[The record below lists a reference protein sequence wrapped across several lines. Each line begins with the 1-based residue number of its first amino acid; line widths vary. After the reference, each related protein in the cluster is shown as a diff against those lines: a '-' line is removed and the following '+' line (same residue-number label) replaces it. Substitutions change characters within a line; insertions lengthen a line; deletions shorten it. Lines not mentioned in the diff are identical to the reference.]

1 MKKIVDYDPKV
12 NKFPYPKDTSMHYL
26 KKDCVI
32 NLDLNEKYQY
42 IDESIK
48 FKRKLKFFRFIV
60 RLIVFPLVKIRLN
73 LKIVGRKNLK
83 LYKDVLKDG
92 AITVCNHVHMWDYL
106 AISKALKKTDIK
118 FLAWKKNLEASN
130 RGLVKLAGGIP
141 IPEDNIKGSLK
152 FVKEINNYL
161 NNKGWLHIYAE
172 GSMWEFYRPIRPF
185 KDGFAYFSIKNNKPI
200 LPLAISYRKNGF
212 IRSKIFKS
220 PASLT
225 INIGKPIIPLKNQNY
240 KEYKDEF
247 MKLIHKEVV
256 SLAFIKDNYYEPIY
270 NNSKRID
277 YYTDSYGIGY
287 KKSF

>member
-12 NKFPYPKDTSMHYL
+12 NKFPYPIDTSMHYL

-256 SLAFIKDNYYEPIY
+256 SLAGIKDNYYEPIY

-287 KKSF
+287 KKTF

>member
-12 NKFPYPKDTSMHYL
+12 NKFPYPSDTSMHYL

-106 AISKALKKTDIK
+106 AISMALKKADIK

>member
-12 NKFPYPKDTSMHYL
+12 NKFPYPSDTSMHYL

-42 IDESIK
+42 IDESMK

-256 SLAFIKDNYYEPIY
+256 SLAGIKDNYYEPIY

>member
-12 NKFPYPKDTSMHYL
+12 NKFPYPIDTSMHYL

-42 IDESIK
+42 IDESK
-48 FKRKLKFFRFIV
+48 EFKRKLKFFRFIV

-247 MKLIHKEVV
+247 MKLVHKEVV
-256 SLAFIKDNYYEPIY
+256 SLAGIKDNYYEPIY

>member
-1 MKKIVDYDPKV
+1 MKKIVDFDPKV
-12 NKFPYPKDTSMHYL
+12 NKFPYPLDTSCHYL
-26 KKDCVI
+26 KQESVI
-32 NLDLNEKYQY
+32 DLNLDEKYQY
-42 IDESIK
+42 FDDSKK
-48 FKRKLKFFRFIV
+48 FKKKLKFFRFIL

-73 LKIVGRKNLK
+73 LKIIGRKNLK
-83 LYKDVLKDG
+83 IYKDILKDG

-118 FLAWKKNLEASN
+118 FLAWKNNLEASN
-130 RGLVKLAGGIP
+130 RNLVKLAGGIP
-141 IPEDNIKGSLK
+141 IPEDNLNGSLR
-152 FVKEINNYL
+152 FVKDVNNYL

-225 INIGKPIIPLKNQNY
+225 INIGKPIMPLKGQNY

-247 MKLIHKEVV
+247 IKQIHQEIV
-256 SLAFIKDNYYEPIY
+256 SLAGIENNIYEPVY

-277 YYTDSYGIGY
+277 YYTNNYGIGY
-287 KKSF
+287 KKSW